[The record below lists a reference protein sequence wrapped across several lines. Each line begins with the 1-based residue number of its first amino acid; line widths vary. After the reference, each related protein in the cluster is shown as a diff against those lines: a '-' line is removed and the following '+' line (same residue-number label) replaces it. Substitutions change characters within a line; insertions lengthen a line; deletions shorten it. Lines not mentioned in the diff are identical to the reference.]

1 MKNNTETKQNKLQ
14 EGLFDNVWT
23 IPNLL
28 SFLRILM
35 IPVFA
40 VLFYKGQH
48 ESKGI
53 YLLWA
58 VVVLA
63 LSGLSDFFDGKIAR
77 RFNQISAL
85 GKLLDPIADKLTQ
98 ATIAV
103 MMFLSF
109 FQAEENK
116 TLHLFAWV
124 FLLFIVKELVMLIG
138 GLLMLMFGI
147 RPGAA
152 EIFGKAA
159 TMIFYL
165 VMVAVMAFGPEVGAF
180 SVREGSIVQLFTLP
194 DAVMIVMVVIALIMT
209 FVAFFSYMPETHRQV
224 KERFSPEG
232 KARAK
237 AEKEKKAAE
246 KKAAE

>member
-1 MKNNTETKQNKLQ
+1 MDTKQN

-40 VLFYKGQH
+40 FLFYKGQH
-48 ESKGI
+48 DDKGI

-85 GKLLDPIADKLTQ
+85 GKLLDPVADKLTQ

-103 MMFLSF
+103 MLF
-109 FQAEENK
+109 FTFYHVENR

-124 FLLFIVKELVMLIG
+124 FLLFIIKELVMLIG
-138 GLLMLMFGI
+138 GLLMLLFHI

-152 EIFGKAA
+152 EIYGKAA
-159 TMIFYL
+159 TMAFYI
-165 VMVAVMAFGPEVGAF
+165 VMLLIMAFGPEIGAF
-180 SVREGSIVQLFTLP
+180 SNRPGAIYPLFTLP
-194 DAVMIVMVVIALIMT
+194 DTVMMVMVVIAVIMT

-232 KARAK
+232 KARVQ
-237 AEKEKKAAE
+237 AEKAKKEAE
-246 KKAAE
+246 KTSSK